1 MRSSSTGRQ
10 VASWLTIAAGLA
22 FSLIVLGGIVRLTR
36 AGLSI
41 TEWQPLRGTLPP
53 IGDAEWTAAFA
64 KYQATPEYTKVNL
77 GMTMADFRTIFL
89 LEYAHRLLGRVTGLA
104 LALPLAYLLVRRRL
118 SLREARPILY
128 VLAAGVGQALLG
140 WLMVA
145 SGLVD
150 VPHVSPPRLAAHLVV
165 GIALFA
171 ALVWMIVARQRPA
184 APEHAP
190 TAFTRAVGYGTL
202 ALTAV
207 TIAWGGLM
215 AGTHA
220 GLFFSTFPKMGDSW
234 APFELAADARAIAS
248 DPIMIHFT
256 HRALALALSFACVA
270 LAAATWRT
278 SRRARHLGTLTLVV
292 LGVQIALG
300 ALVVMHHVPISL
312 ASVHQANAVVLVGL
326 LTALVGE
333 LVKAHAA
340 ARQVHADVAGSPAA
354 GVPSPAPPLAAAP
367 P

>member
-1 MRSSSTGRQ
+1 
-10 VASWLTIAAGLA
+10 
-22 FSLIVLGGIVRLTR
+22 
-36 AGLSI
+36 
-41 TEWQPLRGTLPP
+41 
-53 IGDAEWTAAFA
+53 
-64 KYQATPEYTKVNL
+64 
-77 GMTMADFRTIFL
+77 
-89 LEYAHRLLGRVTGLA
+89 
-104 LALPLAYLLVRRRL
+104 
-118 SLREARPILY
+118 
-128 VLAAGVGQALLG
+128 
-140 WLMVA
+140 MVA

-184 APEHAP
+184 ATERAP
-190 TAFTRAVGYGTL
+190 SALTRALGYGTL
-202 ALTAV
+202 ALTAI

-234 APFELAADARAIAS
+234 APFELAGNARAIAS
-248 DPIMIHFT
+248 DPIMIHFM
-256 HRALALALSFACVA
+256 HRALALLLCFACVA
-270 LAAATWRT
+270 LAAAAWRT
-278 SRRARHLGTLTLVV
+278 SRRARLLGKLTLGV

-340 ARQVHADVAGSPAA
+340 ARRLRAADAASRAPASP
-354 GVPSPAPPLAAAP
+354 VPASPAPPLAAAP